1 MRFVDSASKSASYA
15 MAAAQVAAY
24 LANTDCNQDINI
36 VSLKKIKEA
45 SPLSLIV
52 SLRSICE
59 GRFQSLDQF
68 LSREYCISL
77 ADNIESKVKVREEGY
92 SQLFSEVHKFA
103 DVISEFNNMVS
114 AIPAMVTQSDELK
127 LKFDEGSTMSKLWIV
142 NVGGSESLAKTEVL
156 GESLK
161 EAQNVNKSL
170 SALGDVISALSRI
183 KALNWVGHVDE
194 DNAKAISLFENVVDL
209 SDAIE
214 DEVKWVENL
223 IRGIVA
229 GNIFDLGNAQLAEVL
244 SKKGMSFLV
253 TCQNL
258 IPQPWVIDDLD
269 VAMVVCV
276 RSACRHSGALDH
288 GIMVY
293 SACSINSLGN
303 EDVVAE
309 ILRRGGGALHGI
321 KLQGISTSIEDKS
334 KKKNHLVFLD
344 ISIDRDLVEQSK
356 KKNLHV
362 FLDISI
368 DRDPV
373 EQLVIEFFVDV
384 VHQTTGNFRALCT
397 GDKGSTCHRA
407 INGGENNIKCVVRI
421 YPMLEM
427 ANIADVQDLS
437 FIMEFGNKS
446 DMVLNILQPSHNVVR
461 NDAMDQEGK
470 GTNGVEPHDLRP
482 IIFELPL
489 LDPEEVNN
497 GVLEVSELN
506 AMAEKVIA
514 VRNKQVAIDGEVVA
528 MTVDGVNDAPTLK
541 LADIGI
547 AMDIS
552 GTEGECC
559 CVQTSFH
566 SFFFKP

>member
-1 MRFVDSASKSASYA
+1 
-15 MAAAQVAAY
+15 
-24 LANTDCNQDINI
+24 
-36 VSLKKIKEA
+36 
-45 SPLSLIV
+45 
-52 SLRSICE
+52 
-59 GRFQSLDQF
+59 
-68 LSREYCISL
+68 
-77 ADNIESKVKVREEGY
+77 
-92 SQLFSEVHKFA
+92 
-103 DVISEFNNMVS
+103 MVS

>member
-1 MRFVDSASKSASYA
+1 MLWCEGGHMQFVDSDSKSASYA

-24 LANTDCNQDINI
+24 LANTDCNQDSNI

-45 SPLSLIV
+45 APLSLIV
-52 SLRSICE
+52 SLRSTCE

-77 ADNIESKVKVREEGY
+77 ADNIESKVMVREEGY
-92 SQLFSEVHKFA
+92 SQLFSEVHEFA

-114 AIPAMVTQSDELK
+114 AIPAMVTQSNELK

-170 SALGDVISALSRI
+170 SVHGDVISALSRI
-183 KALNWVGHVDE
+183 KALNRVGHVDE

-229 GNIFDLGNAQLAEVL
+229 GNIFDLGYAQLAEVL
-244 SKKGMSFLV
+244 SKK
-253 TCQNL
+253 
-258 IPQPWVIDDLD
+258 
-269 VAMVVCV
+269 
-276 RSACRHSGALDH
+276 
-288 GIMVY
+288 
-293 SACSINSLGN
+293 
-303 EDVVAE
+303 DVVVE

-321 KLQGISTSIEDKS
+321 KLQGISTSIEDTS
-334 KKKNHLVFLD
+334 KKKNPLVFLD
-344 ISIDRDLVEQSK
+344 ISIDRD
-356 KKNLHV
+356 
-362 FLDISI
+362 
-368 DRDPV
+368 PM

-407 INGGENNIKCVVRI
+407 INGVENNIKCMVRI
-421 YPMLEM
+421 YPMLETP
-427 ANIADVQDLS
+427 NIADVQDLS
-437 FIMEFGNKS
+437 FIMEYGNKS

-461 NDAMDQEGK
+461 NDAMDQVGK

-514 VRNKQVAIDGEVVA
+514 VRNKQVAIDGEVVS
-528 MTVDGVNDAPTLK
+528 MTVDGVNDAPTWK

-552 GTEGECC
+552 GTEGECR

>member
-1 MRFVDSASKSASYA
+1 
-15 MAAAQVAAY
+15 
-24 LANTDCNQDINI
+24 
-36 VSLKKIKEA
+36 
-45 SPLSLIV
+45 
-52 SLRSICE
+52 
-59 GRFQSLDQF
+59 
-68 LSREYCISL
+68 
-77 ADNIESKVKVREEGY
+77 
-92 SQLFSEVHKFA
+92 
-103 DVISEFNNMVS
+103 MVS

-127 LKFDEGSTMSKLWIV
+127 LKFDKGSTMSKLWIV
-142 NVGGSESLAKTEVL
+142 NVGGSESLVKTEVL

-170 SALGDVISALSRI
+170 STLGDVISTLSRI
-183 KALNWVGHVDE
+183 KALNRVGHVDE

-209 SDAIE
+209 SDAIK
-214 DEVKWVENL
+214 DEVKWVKNL

-229 GNIFDLGNAQLAEVL
+229 GNIFDLGYAQLAEVL
-244 SKKGMSFLV
+244 SKK
-253 TCQNL
+253 
-258 IPQPWVIDDLD
+258 D

-309 ILRRGGGALHGI
+309 ILRRGGGLF
-321 KLQGISTSIEDKS
+321 T
-334 KKKNHLVFLD
+334 
-344 ISIDRDLVEQSK
+344 
-356 KKNLHV
+356 
-362 FLDISI
+362 
-368 DRDPV
+368 
-373 EQLVIEFFVDV
+373 
-384 VHQTTGNFRALCT
+384 
-397 GDKGSTCHRA
+397 
-407 INGGENNIKCVVRI
+407 
-421 YPMLEM
+421 
-427 ANIADVQDLS
+427 
-437 FIMEFGNKS
+437 
-446 DMVLNILQPSHNVVR
+446 PSHNVVR
-461 NDAMDQEGK
+461 KDVMDQEGK

-506 AMAEKVIA
+506 DMAEKVIA
-514 VRNKQVAIDGEVVA
+514 MRNKQVAIDGEVVA

>member
-1 MRFVDSASKSASYA
+1 

>member
-1 MRFVDSASKSASYA
+1 MLWCEGGHMQFVDPTSNSASYA

-24 LANTDCNQDINI
+24 LANTDYNQDNNI

-45 SPLSLIV
+45 SLLSLIV

-59 GRFQSLDQF
+59 GRFQSFDQF

-114 AIPAMVTQSDELK
+114 AIPAMVTQSNELK

-142 NVGGSESLAKTEVL
+142 NVGGNESPAKTEVL
-156 GESLK
+156 GKSLK

-183 KALNWVGHVDE
+183 KALNRVGHVDE

-229 GNIFDLGNAQLAEVL
+229 GNIFDLGYAQLAEVL

-269 VAMVVCV
+269 VTMVVCV

-334 KKKNHLVFLD
+334 KKNNPLVFLD
-344 ISIDRDLVEQSK
+344 ISIDRDPVEQSK
-356 KKNLHV
+356 KNPHV

-384 VHQTTGNFRALCT
+384 VHQTTRNFRARCT

-407 INGGENNIKCVVRI
+407 INGVENNIKCVVRI
-421 YPMLEM
+421 YPMLET
-427 ANIADVQDLS
+427 ANIVDVQDLS
-437 FIMEFGNKS
+437 FIMELGNKS
-446 DMVLNILQPSHNVVR
+446 DMVLNILQPSYNVVR

-470 GTNGVEPHDLRP
+470 GTNGVEPHDL
-482 IIFELPL
+482 
-489 LDPEEVNN
+489 
-497 GVLEVSELN
+497 
-506 AMAEKVIA
+506 
-514 VRNKQVAIDGEVVA
+514 
-528 MTVDGVNDAPTLK
+528 
-541 LADIGI
+541 
-547 AMDIS
+547 
-552 GTEGECC
+552 
-559 CVQTSFH
+559 
-566 SFFFKP
+566 

>member
-1 MRFVDSASKSASYA
+1 
-15 MAAAQVAAY
+15 
-24 LANTDCNQDINI
+24 
-36 VSLKKIKEA
+36 
-45 SPLSLIV
+45 
-52 SLRSICE
+52 
-59 GRFQSLDQF
+59 
-68 LSREYCISL
+68 
-77 ADNIESKVKVREEGY
+77 
-92 SQLFSEVHKFA
+92 
-103 DVISEFNNMVS
+103 MVS
-114 AIPAMVTQSDELK
+114 AIPAMVTQFDELK

-170 SALGDVISALSRI
+170 STLGDVISALSRI
-183 KALNWVGHVDE
+183 KALNRVGHVDE

-214 DEVKWVENL
+214 DEVKWVKNL

-229 GNIFDLGNAQLAEVL
+229 GNIFDLGYAQLAEVL
-244 SKKGMSFLV
+244 SKK
-253 TCQNL
+253 
-258 IPQPWVIDDLD
+258 D

-276 RSACRHSGALDH
+276 RSACKHSGALDH

-293 SACSINSLGN
+293 STCSINSLGN

-309 ILRRGGGALHGI
+309 ILRRGGGALHE
-321 KLQGISTSIEDKS
+321 QE
-334 KKKNHLVFLD
+334 KNPLVFLD
-344 ISIDRDLVEQSK
+344 ISIDRDPVEQSK
-356 KKNLHV
+356 KKNPHV

-407 INGGENNIKCVVRI
+407 INGVENNIKCLIKI

-446 DMVLNILQPSHNVVR
+446 YLVLNILQPSHNVVR
-461 NDAMDQEGK
+461 KDIMDQEGK

-506 AMAEKVIA
+506 DMAEKVIA